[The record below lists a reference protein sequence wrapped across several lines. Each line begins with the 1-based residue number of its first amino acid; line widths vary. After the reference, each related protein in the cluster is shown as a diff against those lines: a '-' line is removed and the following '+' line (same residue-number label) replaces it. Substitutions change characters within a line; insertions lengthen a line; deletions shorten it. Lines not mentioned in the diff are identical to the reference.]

1 MKDGTTYDVA
11 YYTAATTAVLT
22 NGETVTYDKS
32 QIDHYEVKGL
42 KYVPVK
48 VSEDDYENF
57 CKKYVVV
64 ENGGTLSGGFSENKL
79 TELYRP
85 GCRCNR
91 KHKRSEDSSEK
102 CRWKLLLLCKNNRK

>member
-48 VSEDDYENF
+48 VSEDDYEDF
-57 CKKYVVV
+57 CKKHVVV

-79 TELYRP
+79 QSYTGLVADVTENTTESRQYHFNGRCGTYRA
-85 GCRCNR
+85 G
-91 KHKRSEDSSEK
+91 D
-102 CRWKLLLLCKNNRK
+102 